1 MNNDDSLFMAL
12 PYILFL
18 FLLSC
23 AKTVDPDSS
32 DLLFGSDTSLD
43 IVTWNIEYFPKD
55 DQTIEYVSSM
65 INRLGADIIGLQEI
79 SDTESFIELINRL
92 GDGWVGFRSNNSI
105 YGELS
110 YLINT
115 NEVDI
120 RYENKRF
127 IRYSE

>member
-32 DLLFGSDTSLD
+32 DSSDLLFGSDTSLD
-43 IVTWNIEYFPKD
+43 IVTWNIDHFPKD
-55 DQTIEYVSSM
+55 DKTIEYVSSM
-65 INRLGADIIGLQEI
+65 IIRLGADIIGLQEI

-105 YGELS
+105 YGELLS
-110 YLINT
+110 SVGASKKNT
-115 NEVDI
+115 
-120 RYENKRF
+120 F
-127 IRYSE
+127 FA